1 MTTIEPAG
9 ERLTK
14 GASAARA
21 AVLEQLSEYWSSLP
35 RLSAADPETL
45 AFSRA
50 FIGDDYV
57 VRFGDMPLE
66 AEGDEM
72 LAAIAAENDEKWV
85 THVRP
90 RYVLVDVEEGRA
102 AAHFHEKLVHPQSGG
117 ILREMSYF
125 SHMEFTLEDG
135 RLKLHREH
143 LVEVP
148 AKFRSDVRP
157 GSDSEVGT

>member
-1 MTTIEPAG
+1 MTIIEPAVD
-9 ERLTK
+9 RATTDT
-14 GASAARA
+14 SATRA

-35 RLSAADPETL
+35 RLSAAAPETL
-45 AFSRA
+45 AFPRA
-50 FIGDDYV
+50 FLGDDYV

-85 THVRP
+85 THVEP
-90 RYVLVDVEEGRA
+90 CYVMVDVEQGRA

-125 SHMEFTLEDG
+125 SHMEFTFEDG
-135 RLKLHREH
+135 RLKLRREH

-157 GSDSEVGT
+157 GSGSEGGR

>member
-9 ERLTK
+9 ERSTRDT
-14 GASAARA
+14 SATRA

-50 FIGDDYV
+50 FIADDYV

-72 LAAIAAENDEKWV
+72 LQGIAAENDGKWV
-85 THVRP
+85 THVEP
-90 RYVLVDVEEGRA
+90 RHVIVDVEQGRA
-102 AAHFHEKLVHPQSGG
+102 AA
-117 ILREMSYF
+117 YF
-125 SHMEFTLEDG
+125 PRHSWTRVATESCA
-135 RLKLHREH
+135 R
-143 LVEVP
+143 
-148 AKFRSDVRP
+148 
-157 GSDSEVGT
+157 

>member
-1 MTTIEPAG
+1 MTTIEPTA
-9 ERLTK
+9 EPLTRDT
-14 GASAARA
+14 SAARA
-21 AVLEQLSEYWSSLP
+21 AVLEQLSEYWSSLS

-50 FIGDDYV
+50 FIADDYV

-66 AEGDEM
+66 AEGGEM

-85 THVRP
+85 THVEP
-90 RYVLVDVEEGRA
+90 RYVMVDVEQGRA
-102 AAHFHEKLVHPQSGG
+102 AAHFSEKLVHPQRGG

-125 SHMEFTLEDG
+125 SHMEFTFEDG
-135 RLKLHREH
+135 QLKLHREH

-148 AKFRSDVRP
+148 SKFRSDVRP
-157 GSDSEVGT
+157 GSDGERSA